1 MSIWH
6 DVQDKL
12 AALGFNPGPV
22 DGVLG
27 PRTADA
33 MLAALWSLDLLRGKI
48 VAAEPVVN
56 AEALALIKEFEGF
69 RAKAY
74 QDPVGIWT
82 IGYGTT
88 DRAGVGIDPQPGM
101 AITEAEAEDYL
112 LKALQHFAEII
123 RPALIGRAT
132 PNQWGAMLSL
142 AYNIGPDAFKR
153 SSVLRFF
160 NSLKFEEAAD
170 AFLLW
175 NRGGGRVLPGLV
187 RRREAERRL
196 FLS

>member
-12 AALGFNPGPV
+12 TALGFNPGPV
-22 DGVLG
+22 DGKPG
-27 PRTADA
+27 A
-33 MLAALWSLDLLRGKI
+33 MTGEAVAAALWSLELLRGRI
-48 VAAEPVVN
+48 VAAEPTVN
-56 AEALALIKEFEGF
+56 AEALALIKQFEGF

-74 QDPVGIWT
+74 LDPVGIWT

-88 DRAGVGIDPQPGM
+88 GRAGVGIDPQPGM
-101 AITEAEAEDYL
+101 VISEAQAEGYL
-112 LKALQHFAEII
+112 LKALQHFAEMI
-123 RPALIGRAT
+123 RPSLIGRPT

-142 AYNIGPDAFKR
+142 AYNIGPEAFKR

-175 NRGGGRVLPGLV
+175 NKAGGKALPGLV